1 MRLEKKKKSKFLRLC
16 TNPRLD
22 PDLMLVSEQI
32 IKLPEADPGPSR
44 FLGHLALPCPPG
56 CLRPCPAAS
65 SHPPQVF
72 SAVPCARDGGGPSSG
87 WFAER
92 RLPSGHLSPAGSP
105 DRPGLPRLAGGG
117 RCREEM
123 ARARAEAPAWHT
135 PRCPARPGLQSLCG
149 LRSQPTAQLRLSPR
163 AGVIIVLRF
172 SFERERLGGNET
184 SPLGTGPMPCFSPRP
199 KSHSHAI
206 CQPYWVPIAIPLETQ
221 EVASSRPATSLLP

>member
-1 MRLEKKKKSKFLRLC
+1 MIYGILGSSLYTCLKKHVQNKHSRDVRLCVWKKKSKFLRLC

-65 SHPPQVF
+65 SDPPQVF

-105 DRPGLPRLAGGG
+105 GCPGLPRWGGG
-117 RCREEM
+117 VQGGDGQGQGGGTRLAHASLSRQ
-123 ARARAEAPAWHT
+123 
-135 PRCPARPGLQSLCG
+135 ARP
-149 LRSQPTAQLRLSPR
+149 PEPVR
-163 AGVIIVLRF
+163 AALAA
-172 SFERERLGGNET
+172 N
-184 SPLGTGPMPCFSPRP
+184 
-199 KSHSHAI
+199 
-206 CQPYWVPIAIPLETQ
+206 
-221 EVASSRPATSLLP
+221 RPAAFVSQSRCYYCATFFV

>member
-1 MRLEKKKKSKFLRLC
+1 MIYGILGSSLYTCLKKHVQNKHSRDVRLCVWKKKSKFLRLC

-65 SHPPQVF
+65 SDPPQVF

-92 RLPSGHLSPAGSP
+92 HLPSAHLSPAGSP
-105 DRPGLPRLAGGG
+105 GRPALPRWGVGGVGGAGRRWPGPGRRHPPGTRLAVPPGQ
-117 RCREEM
+117 
-123 ARARAEAPAWHT
+123 ASRARAG
-135 PRCPARPGLQSLCG
+135 CARGQPPSCVCLPEQVLLLCYVFC
-149 LRSQPTAQLRLSPR
+149 LN
-163 AGVIIVLRF
+163 VNV
-172 SFERERLGGNET
+172 
-184 SPLGTGPMPCFSPRP
+184 
-199 KSHSHAI
+199 
-206 CQPYWVPIAIPLETQ
+206 
-221 EVASSRPATSLLP
+221 